1 MVQDSPDSIRSSG
14 CLLCYSILR
23 VPPTTNV
30 RLLRSPKHCLI
41 NWSVSCSQRGD
52 LGRLRARETARG
64 EGAERSPESSYGHYS
79 SMTWALATLTSDIF
93 STQLWHVHPCN
104 ACANPGEVS
113 GCLPPCCG
121 FGEPCRGTLT
131 AHCAQRWLNI
141 GSAEAE
147 VAWLL
152 RIRGHTVFENR
163 NRLWL
168 WWVGQ
173 KQAARTFG
181 LTKFHRPLRRRQKG
195 GSSDV
200 LSRVRVLSRF
210 TDFFSMCFMNHHVRR
225 GCLCDRIASDP
236 TQGIEV

>member
-30 RLLRSPKHCLI
+30 RLLRSPLHCLI

-79 SMTWALATLTSDIF
+79 TMTWAPATLTSDIF

-113 GCLPPCCG
+113 GCLP
-121 FGEPCRGTLT
+121 
-131 AHCAQRWLNI
+131 CAQTPNHSRQLPAGACPVI
-141 GSAEAE
+141 ALLERPLTSAPHSFPVPPPAE
-147 VAWLL
+147 SPAEFQIHPSQHELQSA
-152 RIRGHTVFENR
+152 G
-163 NRLWL
+163 
-168 WWVGQ
+168 
-173 KQAARTFG
+173 G
-181 LTKFHRPLRRRQKG
+181 LT
-195 GSSDV
+195 
-200 LSRVRVLSRF
+200 
-210 TDFFSMCFMNHHVRR
+210 T
-225 GCLCDRIASDP
+225 
-236 TQGIEV
+236 TQLACAPRSLL